1 MHQGPRFRSRRE
13 FLRQTAALL
22 GAGAFH
28 QLAGQEIPFRTRPP
42 RLDTANRKPLAVLT
56 TVYRPMSHSY
66 HIAGR
71 FIFGYP
77 LQGKFHVPEHY
88 VHTMY
93 VDQFRANDL
102 ARELAKEHNIRL
114 CRSIDEALT
123 LGTGKLVVD
132 GVLHIAE
139 HGDYPTNEKGQILY
153 PRYEWMEQIVKV
165 FRKTGQVVPVFVD
178 KHLSYSWTKAKQM
191 YDWSRELKIPMLA
204 GSSLPVTWRRPELEL
219 PLNSPIEEALVAA
232 YGPIEV
238 YGFHALETL
247 QVMMERR
254 QEGET
259 GIAAVT
265 CLTGEAVWQAG
276 DKGLWSWELL
286 EHALGRSETLNPGD
300 VRRNVGTPVLGR
312 PGTPPICFLLE
323 YRDGRRAAVLLL
335 NGHINDFCFAARI
348 TGQRK
353 PASCMFYLPSPPGS
367 KFFDGLVYNIEKLLV
382 SRKPPYPVERTL
394 LTSGALDFL
403 MESHFRKGQRIA
415 TPELDIRYKAP
426 ADSGFLRGEIACPVP

>member
-1 MHQGPRFRSRRE
+1 MHGARSRWTRRE
-13 FLRQTAALL
+13 FLHRSVALVGL
-22 GAGAFH
+22 WATRGANA
-28 QLAGQEIPFRTRPP
+28 QEIPFRTRPP
-42 RLDTANRKPLAVLT
+42 QLDTRHRKPLAVLT

-71 FIFGYP
+71 FLFGYP

-88 VHTMY
+88 VHTLY
-93 VDQFRANDL
+93 VDQFPSNDL
-102 ARELAKEHNIRL
+102 SRELAKEHNIHL
-114 CRSIDEALT
+114 CSSIEEALT

-153 PRYEWMEQIVKV
+153 PRYQWMEQIVRV
-165 FRKTGQVVPVFVD
+165 FRRTGQVVPVFVD
-178 KHLSYSWTKAKQM
+178 KHLSYSWSQARQM
-191 YDWSRELKIPMLA
+191 YDWARELNIPLLA

-219 PLNSPIEEALVAA
+219 PLNSPIEEAIVAA

-238 YGFHALETL
+238 YGFHALEAL

-254 QEGET
+254 QDGET

-265 CLTGEAVWQAG
+265 CLTGDAVWQAG

-312 PGTPPICFLLE
+312 PSTPPIAFLLE

-335 NGHINDFCFAARI
+335 NGHIYDFCFAARL

-382 SRKPPYPVERTL
+382 QRKAPYPVERTL

-415 TPELDIRYKAP
+415 TPALDIRYTAP
-426 ADSGFLRGEIACPVP
+426 ADSGFMRGEVACPVP